1 MNRGLADT
9 SIKNHLQAKDLILCN
24 EISTSLGEFKKFL
37 IEQKKHHEEL
47 AALSYDHLITL
58 RDELKTL
65 NQQVSS
71 SISSLRHT
79 STAISRLKADVLKEE
94 KNAELAHKT
103 SEHGLSIKN
112 DSNEITSYFMK
123 KINDFDTRMKLY
135 KQELEVFEE
144 NVYSQPLTPM
154 TPRDLLN
161 VLHRMDHDFINLA
174 AQLYTVH
181 ESMKTVK
188 ANYLKKYRLCYGSA
202 RNPFGDKDDFCH
214 NSQIEVDSLFGSKG
228 RKGSSFSS
236 PYGPSPFLTSDVP
249 VTSSSITSAEK
260 TSIIPSL
267 SSAIPSST
275 TPLSQQFG
283 TVVSTQSA
291 PFFSQTGVLGSSGLT
306 TAGTTSSLLKPVFG
320 FAPTVSAAATT
331 ATGFSLF
338 GQSTG
343 LNTLSGGL
351 GNIATSV
358 GDSPF
363 GKRFAS

>member
-154 TPRDLLN
+154 TPRDC
-161 VLHRMDHDFINLA
+161 
-174 AQLYTVH
+174 
-181 ESMKTVK
+181 E

-291 PFFSQTGVLGSSGLT
+291 PFFSQTGVLGNSGLT

-331 ATGFSLF
+331 ATGFCLF